1 MIYCKVVSFN
11 EEIKA
16 SSSEFES
23 KCAFHF
29 SLILKKLAKFK
40 TMDAMSKFICKKE
53 GYLLFS
59 KSDEDDSRLIVNDYV
74 KMWNEQQ
81 AHTSPLNIL
90 TLDKILIPDPFL
102 LDPNTKDNLFEKNEM
117 TQQSL
122 HCFLRGLDEKNGLVY
137 CRSNTHISIFYFQK
151 DNQDFGI
158 FFINKYIYQSIQAKN
173 YPCSEDVTGEL
184 FPSEDDVLLYLF
196 KIDVTMS
203 PST

>member
-1 MIYCKVVSFN
+1 MQCPNLFV
-11 EEIKA
+11 
-16 SSSEFES
+16 
-23 KCAFHF
+23 
-29 SLILKKLAKFK
+29 
-40 TMDAMSKFICKKE
+40 KKE

-151 DNQDFGI
+151 IIRILVSFLLISI
-158 FFINKYIYQSIQAKN
+158 FISPFKRKIIHALKMLLASYFLQRMMSFCIYSKSTLQCHHQPKGKEEVKRVGVHAH
-173 YPCSEDVTGEL
+173 
-184 FPSEDDVLLYLF
+184 LLKCETY
-196 KIDVTMS
+196 V
-203 PST
+203 